1 MLSQA
6 LLRLASAVSR
16 RRMKLLLGIAL
27 LAYVACECAGCFF
40 PPAAYSLPPSLS
52 PSRSA
57 RARPPSGLEARTLG
71 PAAPPHAGLRA
82 AVPERA
88 ASPGWTRGCECC
100 RLAEPPRRLP
110 ALRKITPRLA
120 AGEPSVAGPRRPA
133 AEPRGPTPGG
143 PRARGLGAQV
153 SGRPGV
159 PPPRCPRPGSWRL
172 GVRMPRGLCAQDRR
186 VRVPVG
192 PARRR
197 SAGDPGAAPVCVVLP
212 SSLTAAAGPRAG
224 GALCRQRVDPVVS

>member
-27 LAYVACECAGCFF
+27 LAYVACECAGCSF
-40 PPAAYSLPPSLS
+40 PPAACSLS
-52 PSRSA
+52 PSLPPA
-57 RARPPSGLEARTLG
+57 LRARPPAGQEARTLG
-71 PAAPPHAGLRA
+71 PAAPPPAALRA
-82 AVPERA
+82 AVPGRA

-100 RLAEPPRRLP
+100 RPAETPRRLP

-120 AGEPSVAGPRRPA
+120 VGEPSVAGPRRPA

-143 PRARGLGAQV
+143 LRARGLGAQV

-159 PPPRCPRPGSWRL
+159 PPPRCPRPGAWRL
-172 GVRMPRGLCAQDRR
+172 GVRMPRGLFNQERR

-197 SAGDPGAAPVCVVLP
+197 GAGDPGAASACVVLP

-224 GALCRQRVDPVVS
+224 GTLFRQRVDPVVS